1 MNEVDFGIRIVFFP
15 RNIFLIKTKIM
26 KKTIQYL
33 GIMLLAVAVF
43 ASCSKDTSPAD
54 TDVFVGTYNGR
65 ISYNASGDANDVA
78 ATNGT
83 VRVAKIGNNYNFIFS
98 NGIPDIT
105 GVQFS
110 KDDNTLISVGS
121 DESNYIRV
129 TANSLKILFLKDG
142 NLWTADCTR

>member
-1 MNEVDFGIRIVFFP
+1 
-15 RNIFLIKTKIM
+15 M

-33 GIMLLAVAVF
+33 GVILF
-43 ASCSKDTSPAD
+43 ATLIFAACSKDTDPAD

-83 VRVAKIGNNYNFIFS
+83 VRVVKVGNNYNFLFS
-98 NGIPDIT
+98 NGIPDLT
-105 GVQFS
+105 GVQFE
-110 KDDNTLISVGS
+110 KNENTLISVGS
-121 DESNYIRV
+121 TESNYIRV

-142 NLWTADCTR
+142 SVWTADCTR